1 MRFFNPQILAGIFLP
16 ALVLLGWFLASRIG
30 AMLKQIPQEGPL
42 LIMEREIERLR
53 ARKLPGGLGD
63 LLPEE
68 SLGQVLTRRHF
79 TILHRFN
86 SADLPSVKSS
96 NSVVAQSGDSPTDV

>member
-1 MRFFNPQILAGIFLP
+1 
-16 ALVLLGWFLASRIG
+16 
-30 AMLKQIPQEGPL
+30 MLKQKPQEGPP
-42 LIMEREIERLR
+42 LIMEREIEQLC

-63 LLPEE
+63 LLPAE

-79 TILHRFN
+79 TIQHRFN

-96 NSVVAQSGDSPTDV
+96 NSGVAQSGVSPIDV

>member
-1 MRFFNPQILAGIFLP
+1 MVSNEPDWRDA
-16 ALVLLGWFLASRIG
+16 
-30 AMLKQIPQEGPL
+30 KQIPQEGSL
-42 LIMEREIERLR
+42 LIMERELR

-79 TILHRFN
+79 AILHRFN

-96 NSVVAQSGDSPTDV
+96 NSVIAQSGVSPTDI

>member
-1 MRFFNPQILAGIFLP
+1 
-16 ALVLLGWFLASRIG
+16 
-30 AMLKQIPQEGPL
+30 MLKQIPQEGPL
-42 LIMEREIERLR
+42 LIMELELCARE
-53 ARKLPGGLGD
+53 LPGGLGD

-86 SADLPSVKSS
+86 SADLPKVKSS
-96 NSVVAQSGDSPTDV
+96 NSVIAQSGISPTDI

>member
-1 MRFFNPQILAGIFLP
+1 
-16 ALVLLGWFLASRIG
+16 
-30 AMLKQIPQEGPL
+30 MLKQIAQEGPL
-42 LIMEREIERLR
+42 LIMERKIEQLR
-53 ARKLPGGLGD
+53 ARKLPGGLGG

-79 TILHRFN
+79 SIQRRFN
-86 SADLPSVKSS
+86 SADLPSVKSR

>member
-1 MRFFNPQILAGIFLP
+1 
-16 ALVLLGWFLASRIG
+16 
-30 AMLKQIPQEGPL
+30 MLKQLPQEGPL
-42 LIMEREIERLR
+42 LIMGEIEQLC

-79 TILHRFN
+79 TIHRFN

-96 NSVVAQSGDSPTDV
+96 DSVVAQSGDSPNDV

>member
-1 MRFFNPQILAGIFLP
+1 M
-16 ALVLLGWFLASRIG
+16 
-30 AMLKQIPQEGPL
+30 
-42 LIMEREIERLR
+42 IMEREIEQMR

-63 LLPEE
+63 LFLEE

-79 TILHRFN
+79 TIQHRFN

-96 NSVVAQSGDSPTDV
+96 NSVVAHSGVSPTDV

>member
-1 MRFFNPQILAGIFLP
+1 
-16 ALVLLGWFLASRIG
+16 
-30 AMLKQIPQEGPL
+30 MLKQIPQEGPL
-42 LIMEREIERLR
+42 LIMEREIEQLR

-79 TILHRFN
+79 PIQHRFN
-86 SADLPSVKSS
+86 GADLPSVRWS
-96 NSVVAQSGDSPTDV
+96 NSGVAESGVFPTDV

>member
-1 MRFFNPQILAGIFLP
+1 
-16 ALVLLGWFLASRIG
+16 
-30 AMLKQIPQEGPL
+30 MLKQIPQEGPL
-42 LIMEREIERLR
+42 LIMERELR

-68 SLGQVLTRRHF
+68 SLDQVLTRRHF

-86 SADLPSVKSS
+86 SAALPSVKSS
-96 NSVVAQSGDSPTDV
+96 NSVIAQSGVSPTDI